1 MLLHSIWSLRLFGP
15 AWIGYS
21 LGWPLILTGI
31 CLVAWA
37 MRAAADLDLARP
49 DKLVRSGPY
58 AYSRNPMYVAWTC
71 VYVGI
76 ACVVNTAWPLLLLPL
91 VLLVIHVT
99 VVREEHSLEVRFA
112 DAYRSYKTSVRR
124 YL

>member
-1 MLLHSIWSLRLFGP
+1 MGGACR
-15 AWIGYS
+15 
-21 LGWPLILTGI
+21 
-31 CLVAWA
+31 
-37 MRAAADLDLARP
+37 RAAGLA
-49 DKLVRSGPY
+49 
-58 AYSRNPMYVAWTC
+58 AVA
-71 VYVGI
+71 GLLLLA
-76 ACVVNTAWPLLLLPL
+76 ACTGGRTDRAWPLLLLPL